1 MSGFMVRIVRGAA
14 SRSATLAAIACLA
27 LAMPTVA
34 SAQDTV
40 PVRERTR
47 FYDTASPLAITL
59 TANFAQLRR
68 DDGDDPPWR
77 AATVSLPDSSG
88 AMIALGARVRTRGLW
103 RRRNCEMP
111 PLRIDFVRD
120 SVAGTPLAGV
130 NRPKLVQF
138 CQDAS
143 RPEQYV
149 LSELQLYRAYELL
162 TPLSHKVRL
171 LRVTYADSGSR
182 RVRTTRYAF
191 FLEEPQALERRLG
204 ARELDIT
211 GAASDDL
218 DERSRVIMGVFQYMI
233 GNTDWSTSGLHN
245 VELFAV
251 EAIVHPVPY
260 DFDYSGAVNAHYA
273 VPPPQLPL
281 RNVRQRL
288 FRGACGSEAAFA
300 EVFDLFRERRAAI
313 YALYA
318 DEVGRLMDPGVVRRT
333 LRYFDEFYAILDDPR
348 AAKREIMDRCAARQ

>member
-1 MSGFMVRIVRGAA
+1 MMAA
-14 SRSATLAAIACLA
+14 RTFVTRVTARRFVACAVACLA
-27 LAMPTVA
+27 PAWAPVVQ
-34 SAQDTV
+34 AQDSPARRDT
-40 PVRERTR
+40 TT
-47 FYDTASPLAITL
+47 FYDVVAPLAITL
-59 TANFAQLRR
+59 SANFQQLRR
-68 DDGDDPPWR
+68 DTGEDPPWR
-77 AATVSLPDSSG
+77 SAMVSFADSAGVPTS
-88 AMIALGARVRTRGLW
+88 LGARVRTRGLW

-120 SVAGTPLAGV
+120 SVIGTPLAGV

-138 CQDAS
+138 CQDAL

-149 LSELQLYRAYELL
+149 LSEFQLYRAYALL

-171 LRVTYADSGSR
+171 LRVTYVDSGSGR
-182 RVRTTRYAF
+182 ARTTRYAF
-191 FLEEPQALERRLG
+191 FLEEPQALERRLD

-218 DERSRVIMGVFQYMI
+218 DERSRVIMGVFQFMI

-245 VELFAV
+245 VELFGIGADL
-251 EAIVHPVPY
+251 HPVPY

-288 FRGACGSEAAFA
+288 FRGACGSEAAFT
-300 EVFDLFRERRAAI
+300 EVFALFRARREAI

-333 LRYFDEFYAILDDPR
+333 LRYFDEFYALLDDPR
-348 AAKREIMDRCAARQ
+348 AVKRDIIDRCAARQ